1 MEYNDH
7 DLYHWGIKGMKWGVR
22 RYQNKDGSLTPAG
35 RKRYD
40 QEMDKLKG
48 EKRVLKNKE
57 RTNKKLAK
65 LKSAK
70 DEVDELKKRV
80 DDEETLEQK
89 RERLLKSNDPKE
101 LYENKH
107 LLTTAELNE
116 RINRIDTE
124 SRLQSKIVEE
134 KKQTG
139 LDYIN
144 DKMKSSTET
153 INNAKNFF
161 KSIDE
166 SYSTVVNSSIGK
178 MLAKQLGIETPKKDF
193 NLQEMWNK
201 RNKLTTQEML
211 DLNKRV
217 MAEKSVKNYM
227 DSLKKEADDRAAADK
242 ATADVAERLKQAQKQ
257 VDDYNKNRSQESS
270 TYSKKGS
277 DVVDNKVG
285 TGNKDSTSKLGI
297 EMKERYEATGN
308 DVIGKGTS
316 TYSEKDKGPIID
328 VEEGNGYRTVSST
341 ASSTG
346 RSYMNNSN
354 NYSTSNETRST
365 GQNYIAGL
373 LEDKNK

>member
-1 MEYNDH
+1 MEYNDQ

-40 QEMDKLKG
+40 QDSGELSGDKKF
-48 EKRVLKNKE
+48 
-57 RTNKKLAK
+57 
-65 LKSAK
+65 LKSK
-70 DEVDELKKRV
+70 GKTGKNSS
-80 DDEETLEQK
+80 ETETIEQK

-124 SRLQSKIVEE
+124 SRLQSKIPED
-134 KKQTG
+134 KKKTG
-139 LDYIN
+139 IDYIN
-144 DKMKSSTET
+144 EKMKSSTET
-153 INNAKNFF
+153 ITNAKNLF
-161 KSIDE
+161 KSVDE
-166 SYSTVVNSSIGK
+166 SYSTVANSSIGK
-178 MLAKQLGIETPKKDF
+178 MLAKQLGIETPKKEF

-217 MAEKSVKNYM
+217 MAEKSVKSYM

-242 ATADVAERLKQAQKQ
+242 ADSDASERLKQAQKQ
-257 VDDYNKNRSQESS
+257 VDDYNKNRSQQSS

-297 EMKERYEATGN
+297 EMKERYEATGK

-316 TYSEKDKGPIID
+316 TYSGKDKGPIID
-328 VEEGNGYRTVSST
+328 VEEGSGYRTVSST
-341 ASSTG
+341 ALSTG
-346 RSYMNNSN
+346 RSYVNDSSN
-354 NYSTSNETRST
+354 NYSNSSETRSI